1 MALDLGLTTH
11 QLLSTLDGVVERALD
26 VPADKAAFR
35 TAAVGRRPYISAR
48 TGSEGLLGS
57 RPPPEVPHDWTAISV
72 DGSHI
77 DVDRHLINLGGCII
91 TYGRDF
97 GCQLFSEP
105 TLAVDDADLYLRS
118 PDGARGETLTAG
130 PLLGALRTVRE
141 VERLADAVESL
152 PDDRPVLV
160 LLDGTLAF
168 WDLQRGQ
175 YPRYVADLLIGERL
189 QPALARLRT
198 AATHR
203 RPVAVAAYTSRPR
216 TNEAAGAVRLMLCDQ
231 GDADCNRLC
240 TARRSDR
247 ASCDAAAGFDDREVF
262 DLLLE
267 PGHRSPLYRSSHL
280 AARFALGLATGQ
292 EWIHFYYLNGGS
304 EIACVEVPDWL
315 AQDPEL
321 LALSHAM
328 LVKQCQLGLGY
339 PVAISEAHEQ
349 AVITGHDREVGIMSS
364 HTGTFHPCGCPPC
377 GPAGRSDCPYRQ
389 APPPNPAPGPT
400 QAGPGGLSVAGSKSR
415 AAASSCR
422 HHERIPA
429 RPAPNA
435 VVQSYPAGKLPSRAD
450 CAKLLGRRLEVEYI
464 THIAPAEQVAV
475 GLFGATV
482 MISDGDRQVFSRRRL
497 RLPREFPV
505 MGFIA
510 PPTGHGAVRS

>member
-11 QLLSTLDGVVERALD
+11 QLLSALDGAASDALTRNQRLDDAVDRALA
-26 VPADKAAFR
+26 VPAGEAAFR

-48 TGSEGLLGS
+48 TGPEGLLGS
-57 RPPPEVPHDWTAISV
+57 RPPPDAPQDWVALSV

-77 DVDRHLINLGGCII
+77 DVDRHLPLRCHLINLGGCVI

-105 TLAVDDADLYLRS
+105 SLAVEDIDLYLRS
-118 PDGARGETLTAG
+118 PDGASGDGARGETLIAG

-152 PDDRPVLV
+152 PDDRPVLA

-175 YPRYVADLLIGERL
+175 YPRHVADMLIGERL
-189 QPALARLRT
+189 PPALAHLR
-198 AATHR
+198 AASTDR

-216 TNEAAGAVRLMLCDQ
+216 TTEAAGAVRLMLCDQ

-240 TARRSDR
+240 AARRSDLP
-247 ASCDAAAGFDDREVF
+247 SCDGAAGFDDRELF
-262 DLLLE
+262 ELLLE

-292 EWIHFYYLNGGS
+292 EWSHFYYLNGGG
-304 EIACVEVPDWL
+304 EIARVEVPDW
-315 AQDPEL
+315 

-349 AVITGHDREVGIMSS
+349 AVITGHDREE
-364 HTGTFHPCGCPPC
+364 F
-377 GPAGRSDCPYRQ
+377 
-389 APPPNPAPGPT
+389 
-400 QAGPGGLSVAGSKSR
+400 
-415 AAASSCR
+415 
-422 HHERIPA
+422 
-429 RPAPNA
+429 
-435 VVQSYPAGKLPSRAD
+435 
-450 CAKLLGRRLEVEYI
+450 RRL
-464 THIAPAEQVAV
+464 TLMLLEQR
-475 GLFGATV
+475 GLPTTESAKA
-482 MISDGDRQVFSRRRL
+482 FSKRR
-497 RLPREFPV
+497 PWV
-505 MGFIA
+505 
-510 PPTGHGAVRS
+510 